1 MSETTS
7 TSPGGPVSA
16 PGAEPVSGV
25 DLRDLGDLGVL
36 DEVASA
42 RRQADRQDAR
52 LLAAVVAYVDLHPVV
67 DPDDAAGW
75 PAGGTPPGSKPERA
89 PLAGPGTPLVAEYT
103 VEALGAVLH
112 QPYRTTLSLVAD
124 AVELC
129 FRLPRLWALVQD
141 GSLQTWKAR
150 QAAHET
156 THLCEAAV
164 GFVDR
169 HLAVTAARNPGPPQP
184 VRADPRSPAALRPRG
199 RGRPGTGRPGPPRRD
214 LRPS

>member
-1 MSETTS
+1 MSEVTS
-7 TSPGGPVSA
+7 TPPEAPAGVPVA
-16 PGAEPVSGV
+16 GV
-25 DLRDLGDLGVL
+25 DLRDLDDRGVL
-36 DEVASA
+36 DAVWVA
-42 RRQADRQDAR
+42 RRNADREEAR
-52 LLAAVVAYVDLHPVV
+52 LLAAVVAYVDLHPVT

-75 PAGGTPPGSKPERA
+75 PTGGSPPGVKPELA
-89 PLAGPGTPLVAEYT
+89 PLAGPGTPAVAEHA
-103 VEALGAVLH
+103 VEALGAVLR
-112 QPYRTTLSLVAD
+112 QPYRSTLSLVAD

-129 FRLPRLWALVQD
+129 YRLPRLWALVQD